1 MSQFRSV
8 ASHPLEFDGHAWG
21 RGPVVEYSLAYIKF
35 KKKVVCVAFVE
46 EGEINKAWKLSM
58 ARARLPF

>member
-1 MSQFRSV
+1 MPGTGGVQLGLYKV
-8 ASHPLEFDGHAWG
+8 
-21 RGPVVEYSLAYIKF
+21 
-35 KKKVVCVAFVE
+35 KKKVVCVAFVK